1 MTAVMT
7 AELRRTNDW
16 FEHDWYGKRRHKIES
31 TKELFEQVLLPRAE
45 HIHNILEVGLC
56 EGASSIWMLQ
66 NLKPQKWVGIDPW
79 RPGRKHHVE
88 MTRIQEENFWHN
100 MGVVAAPLVIDG
112 RDVPTPHHSRGGS
125 FYVGSTLC
133 KVAKASSHD
142 YLRSAIDLDLDD
154 HTVDVYVVD
163 GDHSSQGC
171 LTDLVLGWRKLR
183 PGGYI
188 MLDDFDRRWHQGR
201 AHVHEGVL
209 AFWMAFEHLCE
220 KVFESRKHVVF
231 RRKLDG

>member
-1 MTAVMT
+1 MT

-31 TKELFEQVLLPRAE
+31 TKELFEQVLLPQSK
-45 HIHNILEVGLC
+45 HIHNVLEVGLC
-56 EGASSIWMLQ
+56 EAASSIWMLQ

-88 MTRIQEENFWHN
+88 TSRIHEENFWHN
-100 MGVVAAPLVIDG
+100 MQVSGATCGHLLALGNTQMDFAFG
-112 RDVPTPHHSRGGS
+112 ETR
-125 FYVGSTLC
+125 C

-142 YLRSAIDLDLDD
+142 YLRSAIDLDFDD
-154 HTVDVYVVD
+154 HTVDCYVVD